1 MKVYC
6 TNESIENVPEG
17 YDEKLDITNK
27 KDIGF
32 SFWENHIKLET
43 EFSKLAIDLLYLSVF
58 VFVCDRIVKDRK
70 SVV

>member
-27 KDIGF
+27 
-32 SFWENHIKLET
+32 
-43 EFSKLAIDLLYLSVF
+43 SVF
-58 VFVCDRIVKDRK
+58 ISSDVT
-70 SVV
+70 